1 MNYPTTKEQWQEML
15 GNIEAEIQAQGNIVE
30 ARLLDK
36 KRQIEKL
43 IQDWD

>member
-1 MNYPTTKEQWQEML
+1 MSYPTTKEQWQEML
-15 GNIEAEIQAQGNIVE
+15 GNIEAEIKAQSNIVE

-43 IQDWD
+43 IQEWD

>member
-15 GNIEAEIQAQGNIVE
+15 GKIEAQIKAQGNIVE
-30 ARLLDK
+30 ARLLDR